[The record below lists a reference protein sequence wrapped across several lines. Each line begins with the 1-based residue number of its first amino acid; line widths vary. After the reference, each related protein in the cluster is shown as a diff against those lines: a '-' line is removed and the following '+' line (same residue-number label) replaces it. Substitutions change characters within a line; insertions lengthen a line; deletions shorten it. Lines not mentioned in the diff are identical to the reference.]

1 MHSAFVKL
9 FMSSPRERLINIEF
23 TVATSN
29 PQLLAGLDAWLELGL
44 ISPEEV
50 EQLCQD
56 LVCPIKQ
63 PQTRL
68 AAIATPVKSPIPPQF
83 DFITPVKPPVD
94 IPPQFDFIAG
104 ILQSLKAE
112 LSVRWLLFLGMFLVV
127 VSSGV
132 LAATQ
137 WQRFPGF
144 AQYGVLFAYTL
155 SFFWVSSWATR
166 QQNLKFTAQT
176 LLIVTLLLVPVN
188 FWAMDSFKLWHNPF
202 DWLVVA
208 AATVT
213 LTTTTFLLGKNRLL
227 FTKPN
232 QKLSI
237 LNILGL
243 GYLHWGWEIPGFPLI
258 ALYIAMVGT
267 SLIAIYQKRQPLT
280 SPISEDE
287 SNPQNKLNISLPALL
302 VVYALIVLLVRGIF
316 VVHLDV
322 QQLGLAIGICGW
334 LVTWVAPRSA
344 TSRFWDVSGSCLL
357 FLGWLVTIPNYPS
370 QAIAVSGL
378 SLWFLTRRLQRYGL
392 KVDLT
397 AILIIG
403 LQTIWLCWRLVPLEL
418 QQWAQ
423 ATGIKLTNAQQPELL
438 LSVALFPYIF
448 FMVVL
453 SDRFRQGGKR
463 ELATFGELLT
473 LGLGSLLTTIASL
486 NPTLRSLNLL
496 LSTVTLIFVTRRRT
510 STSPPLIYLTHI
522 TGVVTLLSI
531 VNWRVP
537 ALNLELWA
545 TLLLTLTVAEWLFS
559 VGEGVWRRSAWH
571 IGWGLAIFSYF
582 ILQQH
587 TVLNWRNIPHDYWG
601 IIWLVTPLT
610 LTAIASRTSA
620 PRRQTI
626 ITLSV
631 AALGMAELLTLPIP
645 EVRLIGLGVATA
657 LMIVNTNYLRSKISA
672 EITIGFGLG
681 LIGVLCWEGVF
692 GLHLTIA
699 GWFFV
704 TAIAIL
710 CLWLVAQLTPKER
723 DTEGE
728 VRSLGLAAIYSTAS
742 DRWAIALCGFELL
755 VLTLHSIAVYQRLA
769 TPEFLSVMAIMIT
782 LSAIA
787 YRSWRQPT
795 NFAFYGIGWCLEL
808 LSAELLGFGEISMI
822 NIAIANIALGLF
834 TQLLGEW
841 WQRRHS
847 LERLP
852 SSLHIL
858 PLTYAAFS
866 VIFRS
871 ATFASWTG
879 WCSLGVALIAI
890 GVGRRHESFKPL
902 LYLGIAGVSISA
914 YEILF
919 YQLRGGELGLSLIA
933 LSTLGATI
941 MYAYR
946 IFSPWLINYLR
957 LNPQELQLIAHIHW
971 ILSSCLLMAA
981 NITPITSNHF
991 VGLATGVFL
1000 IRYAIFQGRR
1010 ATSSLHVADIWI
1022 YLGAV
1027 EVVGVSYLLR
1037 DTAIGHYLETLQSWS
1052 GAFACVI
1059 AYFLYILPWETWG
1072 WYKAPWQRIAYILP
1086 LLFLVTQVGVYP
1098 ISLAIAAAYYIF
1110 LAKASNQF
1118 RFTYLSVMLID
1129 WALLRYGNLYLTDS
1143 LWYVTL
1149 IGLSLLYVAQ
1159 FEPYLKLPQQKNERH
1174 YLRAIA
1180 SGLICGWAIVF
1191 HQDSAIIPGI
1201 FGLFAIFA
1209 GLALRVRAFLYIGTA
1224 AFLVTGFYQLVILIL
1239 HYPFLKWVVGLLVGI
1254 VLISIA
1260 ANFEKNRDQLSSVL
1274 RNTGD
1279 RFQEWE

>member
-1 MHSAFVKL
+1 
-9 FMSSPRERLINIEF
+9 
-23 TVATSN
+23 
-29 PQLLAGLDAWLELGL
+29 
-44 ISPEEV
+44 
-50 EQLCQD
+50 
-56 LVCPIKQ
+56 
-63 PQTRL
+63 
-68 AAIATPVKSPIPPQF
+68 
-83 DFITPVKPPVD
+83 
-94 IPPQFDFIAG
+94 
-104 ILQSLKAE
+104 
-112 LSVRWLLFLGMFLVV
+112 
-127 VSSGV
+127 
-132 LAATQ
+132 
-137 WQRFPGF
+137 
-144 AQYGVLFAYTL
+144 
-155 SFFWVSSWATR
+155 
-166 QQNLKFTAQT
+166 
-176 LLIVTLLLVPVN
+176 
-188 FWAMDSFKLWHNPF
+188 
-202 DWLVVA
+202 
-208 AATVT
+208 
-213 LTTTTFLLGKNRLL
+213 
-227 FTKPN
+227 
-232 QKLSI
+232 
-237 LNILGL
+237 
-243 GYLHWGWEIPGFPLI
+243 
-258 ALYIAMVGT
+258 
-267 SLIAIYQKRQPLT
+267 
-280 SPISEDE
+280 
-287 SNPQNKLNISLPALL
+287 
-302 VVYALIVLLVRGIF
+302 
-316 VVHLDV
+316 
-322 QQLGLAIGICGW
+322 
-334 LVTWVAPRSA
+334 
-344 TSRFWDVSGSCLL
+344 
-357 FLGWLVTIPNYPS
+357 VTIPNYPA

-378 SLWFLTRRLQRYGL
+378 SLWFLSRRLQRYGL

-438 LSVALFPYIF
+438 QSVALFPYII

-453 SDRFRQGGKR
+453 TDRFRQGGKR

-473 LGLGSLLTTIASL
+473 LGLGSLLTTIAL
-486 NPTLRSLNLL
+486 QNPTLRSLNLL
-496 LSTVTLIFVTRRRT
+496 LSTVTLIFVTRRRAFI
-510 STSPPLIYLTHI
+510 SSPLIYLTHI

-537 ALNLELWA
+537 ALSLELWA

-587 TVLNWRNIPHDYWG
+587 TVLTWSNITHDYWG

-620 PRRQTI
+620 PRRQAI

-645 EVRLIGLGVATA
+645 GVRLIGLAVATA

-692 GLHLTIA
+692 VHLTIA
-699 GWFFV
+699 GWLFV

-723 DTEGE
+723 DTEG
-728 VRSLGLAAIYSTAS
+728 VAAIYSTAS
-742 DRWAIALCGFELL
+742 DRWAIVLCGFELL
-755 VLTLHSIAVYQRLA
+755 VLTLHSFAVYQRLT
-769 TPEFLSVMAIMIT
+769 TPEFLSVMAIVIT

-795 NFAFYGIGWCLEL
+795 NWTLYGIGWCLEL
-808 LSAELLGFGEISMI
+808 LSAELLGFGDRSII
-822 NIAIANIALGLF
+822 NIAIANIALGLIA
-834 TQLLGEW
+834 QLFGEW
-841 WQRRHS
+841 WQRRHN
-847 LERLP
+847 LEQLP

-866 VIFRS
+866 VILRS
-871 ATFASWTG
+871 FTFASWTG

-890 GVGRRHESFKPL
+890 GVGRRHESFKTL

-919 YQLRGGELGLSLIA
+919 YQLHGGELGLSLIA

-946 IFSPWLINYLR
+946 IFSPWLLNYLW
-957 LNPQELQLIAHIHW
+957 LNPQELQVIAHIHW

-981 NITPITSNHF
+981 NITPITSNYF

-1000 IRYAIFQGRR
+1000 IRYAIFQGRQ
-1010 ATSSLHVADIWI
+1010 AISSIREAEIWI

-1027 EVVGVSYLLR
+1027 ELVGVGYLLH
-1037 DTAIGHYLETLQSWS
+1037 DTAIGHYLGTLQSWS

-1086 LLFLVTQVGVYP
+1086 LLFLVTQVEVYP

-1110 LAKASNQF
+1110 LAKASHQF
-1118 RFTYLSVMLID
+1118 RFTYISVMLIH
-1129 WALLRYGNLYLTDS
+1129 WALWRSGKLYLFDS

-1159 FEPYLKLPQQKNERH
+1159 FEPYLKLPQQKVERH

-1201 FGLFAIFA
+1201 FGLVAIFA
-1209 GLALRVRAFLYIGTA
+1209 GLALRVRAFLYMGTA
-1224 AFLVTGFYQLVILIL
+1224 TFLVTGFYQLVVLIL
-1239 HYPFLKWVVGLLVGI
+1239 HYPFLKWVFGLLVGI
-1254 VLISIA
+1254 ILISIA
-1260 ANFEKNRDQLSSVL
+1260 ANFEKNRDQIGSVL
-1274 RNTGD
+1274 RQTSD
-1279 RFQEWE
+1279 QFQEWE